1 MKKKYILLFLTFTY
15 SAFFC
20 QNIIRYNNQDL
31 FLSGTNL
38 AWLSFANDIGKG
50 NTNLEEFGD
59 ILLQIHEHGGNS
71 LRWWLHTNGTASPEF
86 NSEGLVISAGE
97 YTIQD
102 IKNVLDLA
110 WEREIGIKLCLWSFD
125 MLRSNLNSIVLN
137 RNILLLTDT
146 TFTNA
151 YIKNA
156 LIPMVDSLKGHPA
169 IIAWEIFNEPEGMS
183 NEFGWSEIEHVPMAD
198 IQRFINLTSGAIHR
212 TDTSAQVTN
221 GCWSIQAMT
230 DVPTISFSKIS
241 EFELKEITNEI
252 NTKYNFNLTSESVYN
267 QLQKI
272 SSIQNYNYY
281 SDERLISSGGDEDGI
296 LDFYSVHYYDWAG
309 TALSPFHNANNF
321 WQLDKPLVLAEF
333 HMKNTLGKSKTDL
346 FKILYQ
352 SGYAGALAW
361 SWTDNQ
367 VTQTVDILAG
377 IKSIWDNY
385 KSSVDVNGIGG
396 DWPTISIL
404 TPNDNTTFSDT
415 STVNIEI
422 EANDNDGSIALIEI
436 FANDDLKIGEILD
449 SPYSYTWIPTKNGNY
464 NIYAIAT
471 DNSGH
476 KRTSNI
482 VRIIYGTPPFKRYE
496 AEAVTI
502 PTTGI
507 TIKSDP
513 TASGGSYTEMKQT
526 TSKILWEINNL
537 LTAGNYEI
545 KFGYRLSFDT
555 PKGQF
560 INVNGV
566 RITELMFEGVVN
578 KWLEISLNVD
588 LVEGNNTI
596 EIEPSWGWMDIDYL
610 AIPADLVTN
619 IKVDKKVSETFYL
632 SQNYPN
638 PFNPSTTIIYTI
650 PSKVK
655 SEKANVASDLPAG
668 QASFSLSNVT
678 LKVYDILGREV
689 AELVN
694 QKQNPGNYEIQ
705 FDGSSLSSGIY
716 FYSLETESFSQRKKM
731 ILLK

>member
-15 SAFFC
+15 SDFFC

-97 YTIQD
+97 YTIHD
-102 IKNVLDLA
+102 IKNVLNLA

-125 MLRSNLNSIVLN
+125 MLRSNLNSNVLN

-146 TFTNA
+146 TYTNA

-156 LIPMVDSLKGHPA
+156 LIPMVDSLKNHPA

-183 NEFGWSEIEHVPMAD
+183 NEFGWSEIEHVPMYD
-198 IQRFINLTSGAIHR
+198 IQRFINLISGAIHR

-309 TALSPFHNANNF
+309 TSLSPFHNANNF

-333 HMKNTLGKSKTDL
+333 HMKNTLGKPKTDL

-471 DNSGH
+471 DNSRH

-566 RITELMFEGVVN
+566 RITELMFEGIVN